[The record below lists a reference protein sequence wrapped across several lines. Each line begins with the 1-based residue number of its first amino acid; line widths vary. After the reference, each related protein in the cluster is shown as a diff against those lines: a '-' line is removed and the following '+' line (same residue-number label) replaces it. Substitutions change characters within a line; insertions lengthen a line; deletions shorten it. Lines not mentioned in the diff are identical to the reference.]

1 MARGIPSDVL
11 QHFQRVP
18 LFASV
23 SKSGL
28 RSIAG
33 AATEVDVPAGK
44 ALVRQ
49 GEFGRELYVIVRGTA
64 DILKDGGKV
73 SELAPGDFFGEMA
86 FLCPGP
92 RAASVVARS
101 DMRLMVLDSRAM
113 AVIAERQPV
122 VARRL
127 LETMARR
134 LRANEKSLTA

>member
-1 MARGIPSDVL
+1 VL
-11 QHFQRVP
+11 EHFHRVP

-28 RSIAG
+28 RSIAA
-33 AATEVDVPAGK
+33 AATEVDVVAGK
-44 ALVRQ
+44 TVVRQ

-64 DILKDGGKV
+64 DIVKDGRKV

-92 RAASVVARS
+92 RAATVTARS

-113 AVIAERQPV
+113 AVVTEREPI

-127 LETMARR
+127 LEAMARR
-134 LRANEKSLTA
+134 LRTNEQSITA